1 MVKDRV
7 AEQRAEEVRRRLKQ
21 TRTDLGWSFWRTVKE
36 IKKTA
41 HKVVYATEVRRYEGS
56 DDARKPVPTVDYVR
70 AFAKASGKQEGYML
84 AEDVLPFDVQRAVED
99 YRELRKRFLSKM
111 PRPPTSKEERETER
125 RRDAVASILLNAVGI
140 PMGWK
145 RDPRGWLAGDV
156 LAEIHEDLQVLFWEA
171 FDNRGLSDEE
181 LLDRAFEF
189 GSSIPS
195 PTHLPR
201 DGFVDT
207 PDIGE
212 IELRRWWRLQSEAL
226 RILLLPNENFR
237 SENQRLMPN
246 ARGGFPTPY
255 RDAMSVPVGMC
266 SPDEIMEIAR
276 DILDHG
282 LVDEGPGLAL
292 GVSGQPPTEQED
304 EPMDHVEQAIK
315 ED

>member
-7 AEQRAEEVRRRLKQ
+7 PEQRAEEVRRRLSR
-21 TRTDLGWSFWRTVKE
+21 TRSDRGWSLGQTAKE
-36 IKKTA
+36 IEGATDM
-41 HKVVYATEVRRYEGS
+41 VVYPTEVRRYEGS
-56 DDARKPVPTVDYVR
+56 DPNRRPIPTVDYVR
-70 AFAKASGKQEGYML
+70 GFAKASGKQEDFML
-84 AEDVLPFDVQRAVED
+84 AEDVLPFDFQRGVED

-181 LLDRAFEF
+181 LLDLAFEF

-226 RILLLPNENFR
+226 RILLLPNQNFR
-237 SENQRLMPN
+237 TENQRLPPN
-246 ARGGFPTPY
+246 ASGGFPTPY

-292 GVSGQPPTEQED
+292 GVSGQPTTGQED
-304 EPMDHVEQAIK
+304 EPRNHVEQAM
-315 ED
+315 EEY